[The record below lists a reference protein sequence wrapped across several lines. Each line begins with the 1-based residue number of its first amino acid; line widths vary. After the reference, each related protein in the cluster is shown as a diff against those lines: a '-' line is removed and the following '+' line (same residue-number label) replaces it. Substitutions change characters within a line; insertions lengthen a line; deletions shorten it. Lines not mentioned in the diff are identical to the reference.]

1 LNTEALRQTGGVP
14 YTLTALPY
22 EPTPYPLFKKLR
34 HLPLPVL
41 LASGND
47 RSRKDTRFEYLTA
60 APDTILRTRDDKTQV
75 KQQGTSV
82 DVEGNPLQVLAD
94 RFPLESVSHASI
106 DLPFTGGAIGYFGY
120 ELLHAEH
127 RIADHRDRDISLPD
141 MLIGI
146 YSWVIVIDHKKQ
158 ITSLVIRD
166 SCPANTRDAIASAL
180 AGTGKVS
187 GGFGLDGDF
196 TSNFSRD
203 AYQAAYQRVIEYILS
218 GDCYQVNLTQRFTAA
233 CHGDP
238 YTAFTRLQTIAKAP
252 FAAFMEDGD
261 NAVLSFSP
269 ERFLQVKNRQVM
281 TQPIKGT
288 RPRNPD
294 PAIDLRN
301 KTELEASLKDRAENL
316 MIVDLLRNDI
326 ARMSEVGSVKVP
338 ELFAVES
345 FATVHQ
351 MSSRVQGRLLPGAG
365 LEGVMAALFPCG
377 SITGAPKIRAMQII
391 AEVEAEARGVYCG
404 ALGWAAP
411 GGAEGSVA
419 PGGAQCWPAPG
430 GAQCWSVGIR
440 TLRLWPDGEVRLNV
454 GGGVVYDSTAQGE
467 WEEALWKARYA
478 RGLSSRG

>member
-75 KQQGTSV
+75 KQQGISV

-316 MIVDLLRNDI
+316 MIVDLLRNDLG
-326 ARMSEVGSVKVP
+326 RVCSTGSINVTD
-338 ELFAVES
+338 LFETQS
-345 FATVHQ
+345 FTNVHHLV
-351 MSSRVQGRLLPGAG
+351 STITGSLADTRDVFALLQAGFPG
-365 LEGVMAALFPCG
+365 G
-377 SITGAPKIRAMQII
+377 SITGTPKIRAMEII
-391 AEVEAEARGVYCG
+391 NELETVIRSVYCG
-404 ALGWAAP
+404 AFAWIDF
-411 GGAEGSVA
+411 GGNMDSNI
-419 PGGAQCWPAPG
+419 C
-430 GAQCWSVGIR
+430 IR
-440 TLRLWPDGEVRLNV
+440 TLVKDADRIHCWG
-454 GGGVVYDSTAQGE
+454 GGGVVADSVGDQEYQETLDKISLFMD
-467 WEEALWKARYA
+467 ALKA
-478 RGLSSRG
+478 GV